1 MTWIIVILGVLII
14 AAGGA
19 LGVKRYGQF
28 MAEARNG
35 NAGAKF
41 KWVLPSAIAA
51 VGLVFMIGANSLIVV
66 VGNTEQNVLENT
78 VSGEIHVLDSGTHI
92 FPLDPRVIPLVTQ
105 PHTFE
110 TRKESRELGAPTKE
124 CMDAPSAT
132 DRANCFRA
140 TAVAAD
146 SVSPGRPPVYFHV
159 KYQVAPIPTEAAL
172 KELYR
177 AYGPY
182 YKEAWVEQ
190 QLTSAIK
197 SVQGSRAYDFVG
209 IRRAEFQTLVEEAL
223 NERLVGPSGEQL
235 VIVTQ
240 LVVENYEFTPA
251 TNQYLDTVQQKEF
264 ERQKAEQQVEIN
276 RENQIAEQIAADT
289 RYNVEQRDAER
300 DRDAQIKRAEGMA
313 DSRQIS
319 ADAEAY
325 ERLVKA
331 EAEAEAIRL
340 QIEQLGLDPQS
351 YLKLIELEQWNG
363 KLPEYL
369 FGSGGEIP
377 VLPFLDVTPGDAPK

>member
-1 MTWIIVILGVLII
+1 MTWIIVILGVLVI
-14 AAGGA
+14 AGAGA
-19 LGVKRYGQF
+19 LGVKRYAQF
-28 MAEARNG
+28 MAETRNG
-35 NAGAKF
+35 NVDAKF
-41 KWVLPSAIAA
+41 KWLMPASIAA
-51 VGLVFMIGANSLIVV
+51 LGLVFMIGANSLIVV

-78 VSGEIHVLDSGTHI
+78 LTGEIHVLDSGTHI
-92 FPLDPRVIPLVTQ
+92 FPLNPRVIPLVTQ
-105 PHTFE
+105 PHTFM
-110 TRKESRELGAPTKE
+110 TRKESREHGQPTKE
-124 CMDAPSAT
+124 CMQVSSA
-132 DRANCFRA
+132 DQRAECFRA
-140 TAVAAD
+140 TAIAAD

-159 KYQVAPIPTEAAL
+159 KYQVAPVPTEAAL

-197 SVQGSRAYDFVG
+197 SVQGSRPYDFVG
-209 IRRAEFQTLVEEAL
+209 IRRAEFQNLVEEAL
-223 NERLVGPSGEQL
+223 NERLIGPSGEQL

-251 TNQYLDTVQQKEF
+251 TNQYLDSVQQKEF
-264 ERQKAEQQVEIN
+264 ERQKAEQQVAIN
-276 RENQIAEQIAADT
+276 EQLQTAEQIAADT

-300 DRDAQIKRAEGMA
+300 DRDAQIKRAEGAA
-313 DSRQIS
+313 DARQIS
-319 ADAEAY
+319 ADAAAY

-340 QIEQLGLDPQS
+340 QIEQLGLDPAS

-377 VLPFLDVTPGDAPK
+377 VLPFLDVTPGTEK